1 MSNKSMPKI
10 SILSPLYNSTSF
22 IGWAIQNIQSQT
34 IQDFE
39 MLTVDDGSTDDT
51 KEVVRK
57 FIEKDPRI
65 KYFYKEN
72 GGAGSAVAEGLLHA
86 HGEYIAFCD
95 QDDWWLPE
103 KLEKQIHF
111 LEEHQDIDLVY
122 SDAYIGDAHGALM
135 RHTWMQTRK
144 VVPCEGGYTECAK
157 ELFKRNFICAPLVVL
172 VRKSALDKIGGIH
185 TAYLGAYDY
194 DVWFRLL
201 ECGSRFGYIAE
212 PLAVWRS
219 HTQNE
224 SRHIRKA
231 KKMQLKILCAFLK
244 RNPLFVLQHPLLVS
258 VKMMRIFGAFLL
270 NFNPYKR

>member
-39 MLTVDDGSTDDT
+39 MLTVDDGSTDNT
-51 KEVVRK
+51 KEVVHK

-95 QDDWWLPE
+95 QDDWWLPG
-103 KLEKQIHF
+103 KLVKQVEYLDNHK
-111 LEEHQDIDLVY
+111 DIDLVY
-122 SDAYIGDAHGALM
+122 SDAYIGDENGNISDK
-135 RHTWMQTRK
+135 TWMQTRR
-144 VVPCEGGYTECAK
+144 VTSCVGGYNECVV
-157 ELFKRNFICAPLVVL
+157 ELFKRNFICAPLVVTI
-172 VRKSALDKIGGIH
+172 RKSALDAVGGINRKY
-185 TAYLGAYDY
+185 TSAYDY
-194 DVWFRLL
+194 DLWFRLL
-201 ECGSRFGYIAE
+201 EHGSRFGYINE

-219 HTQNE
+219 HSQNE
-224 SRHIRKA
+224 SGNIRRA
-231 KKMQLKILCAFLK
+231 KKNQFLILTAFLK
-244 RNPLFVLQHPLLVS
+244 RNSKFIIKHPVLILS
-258 VKMMRIFGAFLL
+258 KYMRMFLGGL
-270 NFNPYKR
+270 IKFNPYNI